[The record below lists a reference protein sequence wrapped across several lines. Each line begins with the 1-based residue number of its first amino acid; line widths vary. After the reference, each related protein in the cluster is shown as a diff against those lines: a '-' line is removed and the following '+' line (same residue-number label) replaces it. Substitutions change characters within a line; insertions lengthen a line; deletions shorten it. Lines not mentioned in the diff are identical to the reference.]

1 MSIESHLLLENIN
14 TEAVDAL
21 FSYGEKQPGAGYYRL
36 NNPLHTAVYT
46 VNAFSGIVKIQGTLA
61 MYPRDID
68 WFDIDGTTIGDDS
81 TIMSGETVDSV
92 SFSRNFT
99 GNFMWIRAAY
109 NLQDG
114 TIVSIRYNY

>member
-14 TEAVDAL
+14 AEADDAS
-21 FSYGEKQPGAGYYRL
+21 FSYGTKQPGAGYYRL
-36 NNPLHTAVYT
+36 ANPLHTAVYT
-46 VNAFSGIVKIQGTLA
+46 VNSFSGTIKIQGTLA
-61 MYPRDID
+61 IYPRDAD

>member
-14 TEAVDAL
+14 AEAVDL
-21 FSYGEKQPGAGYYRL
+21 SFSYGTKQPGAGYYRL
-36 NNPLHTAVYT
+36 SNPLHTAVYT
-46 VNAFSGIVKIQGTLA
+46 VNAFSGTVKIQGTLA

-81 TIMSGETVDSV
+81 TVMSGETVDAV

>member
-1 MSIESHLLLENIN
+1 MSKESHLLLENISA
-14 TEAVDAL
+14 EAVDAS

-36 NNPLHTAVYT
+36 NSPLHTAVYT
-46 VNAFSGIVKIQGTLA
+46 FNAFSGTVKIQGTLA
-61 MYPRDID
+61 LYPSEAD

-81 TIMSGETVDSV
+81 TIMGNETVEPV

-99 GNFMWIRAAY
+99 GNFVWIRAAY

-114 TIVSIRYNY
+114 TIASIRYNY